1 MDEATETFLRKRARR
16 AADPTS
22 GISDSFTVRLV
33 ARFRRG
39 HDSTKASNDAALT
52 RFNDSCRLLAAARQR
67 SPDTVESLSDCT
79 DPKNYAVVL
88 GAAKSITG
96 FDEVTHRVEN
106 PGTVDRLLALLRDAV
121 SLKRE
126 EAATSSVLPEE
137 SKREVMEQ
145 CRRFD
150 DLLSSA
156 WPVDIGK
163 HAQLTTL
170 QRRCSNP
177 PQIPVSAD
185 VHALFREATS
195 MVARCTALL
204 EFHVT
209 EKNFVQLS
217 EALLVALVI
226 YNGRRASEVSGA
238 PFNCYRNRP
247 TGEALQKEL
256 RVVPILDRAVG
267 VRDAVLEDRSGRPEF
282 FLVPGGKN
290 KRPVAIIVPRSLLPG
305 IDRLNATRDALMI
318 PPPTG
323 GSGGKRSQEK
333 GKKKQQQQQQ
343 QGAEEAGPSR
353 INDLLFPR
361 PDSTHPYDVVH
372 IIRRLRDRLVRDRRL
387 QRPELLTTRTIRTR
401 LATMA
406 SELPDRRDAEALN
419 VHLDHSEATSSRY
432 YKSAD
437 PTAAPRAFADVHRD
451 PRDDPVAKPAT
462 LRPEEETKVR
472 EETPLTKTGIPAGLV
487 RGIAQF
493 GAYAASETILASI
506 GKAPKPARKRRT
518 ITEVESVGGGQTFR
532 VSYFAEDEPETSAGR
547 TAPQCPS
554 PTGSVPGH
562 PSGVK
567 VEDDEEVNAPTQFRR
582 WTQSE
587 TDQLKE
593 VFREFLAAGRIPT
606 RAEILTRIGLGMC
619 PQDRSLASIRGQL
632 FKIRAEAQR
641 NR

>member
-22 GISDSFTVRLV
+22 GISDAFTVRLV

-39 HDSTKASNDAALT
+39 HDSTKACNDAALT
-52 RFNDSCRLLAAARQR
+52 RFNDSCRLLAAARHL
-67 SPDTVESLSDCT
+67 SPDSINSLSDCI
-79 DPKNYAVVL
+79 DPRNYAVVL
-88 GAAKSITG
+88 GAAKNVTG
-96 FDEVTHRVEN
+96 FDAATHRVEN

-126 EAATSSVLPEE
+126 ETATSSVLPEE
-137 SKREVMEQ
+137 SKRDLMEQ

-163 HAQLTTL
+163 HAQATTL

-185 VHALFREATS
+185 IHALFREATS
-195 MVARCTALL
+195 MVARSTALL
-204 EFHVT
+204 EFQVT

-217 EALLVALVI
+217 EALLAALVI

-267 VRDAVLEDRSGRPEF
+267 VRDALLEDQSGRPEF

-323 GSGGKRSQEK
+323 GTGGKRSQEK
-333 GKKKQQQQQQ
+333 GKKQQQQQQQ

-361 PDSTHPYDVVH
+361 PGSTHPYDVVH
-372 IIRRLRDRLVRDRRL
+372 IIRRLKERLAKDRRL

-419 VHLDHSEATSSRY
+419 VHLDHSEATSARY

-462 LRPEEETKVR
+462 RRPEEGSKGSAEAPPTQ
-472 EETPLTKTGIPAGLV
+472 TGIPAGLA

-493 GAYAASETILASI
+493 GAYAAAETILASI
-506 GKAPKPARKRRT
+506 QKAPSPARRRRAV
-518 ITEVESVGGGQTFR
+518 TEVESVGGGRTFR
-532 VSYFAEDEPETSAGR
+532 VSYCVEDEPETSGRR

-567 VEDDEEVNAPTQFRR
+567 VEDDEEVDAPTQFRR

-593 VFREFLAAGRIPT
+593 VFHEFLVENRIPT

-619 PQDRSLASIRGQL
+619 PQGRSLASIRGQL
-632 FKIRAEAQR
+632 FKIRAEAQQ